1 METSLISELRRR
13 IRDVGHTSRAF
24 GLAVT
29 DDSVSDAI
37 AEVTNGH
44 LIVSVSGSVTIPSLD
59 IDLSRPQYETIGR
72 LHQALSR
79 TPGYRCTLDE
89 DANLSHP
96 SVDLESF
103 GPVPV
108 HETGVDL
115 KHHRWSDLELDSI
128 IHRATQRH
136 NPSLNST
143 TLPSQEVEFVL
154 QLAQAIIY
162 RDLAGDAVKRKGL
175 DTDVDQCLK
184 LANDH
189 EAAYRSDTA
198 RLARAIQSPK
208 EANSS
213 TMDEGDV
220 VLGRN
225 FRRSMRTGLQSPLSQ
240 ALPPDAAYLLEP
252 DSRDAEDTN
261 LRVNWQ
267 QNRNYDFYSYELWM
281 DFRPEVIREREGLI
295 SPAVPYAFLP
305 DTPSPLLGG
314 VARETS
320 SRMVFRS
327 YGANSNFDTA
337 AFATFVQELG
347 QSIKA
352 FIVGKLEPET
362 TYYFRLYVVNLNYQ
376 AVASNIVQLTTKP
389 LRAMFKTN
397 NYADRLSGPAG
408 TVITFT
414 LESAMGAVTTSHR
427 FLFGPKELPMT
438 ILTPYTFTV
447 TVPAFSNLTEKK
459 DLTLISPTGLI
470 DCKKMAFMVTTS

>member
-1 METSLISELRRR
+1 M
-13 IRDVGHTSRAF
+13 
-24 GLAVT
+24 GLAVS
-29 DDSVSDAI
+29 DDSVSSAL

-44 LIVSVSGSVTIPSLD
+44 LIVTVSGSVTIPSLD
-59 IDLSRPQYETIGR
+59 LDLSRPQYDTVGK
-72 LHQALSR
+72 LFQALSR
-79 TPGYRCTLDE
+79 SPGYRCAIDE
-89 DANLSHP
+89 DANLTHP
-96 SVDLESF
+96 SVDLEPF
-103 GPVPV
+103 GPLPIYP
-108 HETGVDL
+108 TGVDL
-115 KHHRWSDLELDSI
+115 KHHRWSDVELDSI
-128 IHRATQRH
+128 IHRAIQRH
-136 NPSLNST
+136 NPSLNAL
-143 TLPSQEVEFVL
+143 TLPPQESEFIFE
-154 QLAQAIIY
+154 LALAILY
-162 RDLAGDAVKRKGL
+162 RDLAGDAVRRKGM
-175 DTDVDQCLK
+175 DTDVSSCLE
-184 LANDH
+184 LARGY
-189 EAAYRSDTA
+189 EEAYRSDTT
-198 RLARAIQSPK
+198 RLSRAIQSPK

-220 VLGRN
+220 VLGHN

-295 SPAVPYAFLP
+295 NPSVPFAFLP
-305 DTPSPLLGG
+305 DNPSPLLGG

-352 FIVGKLEPET
+352 FIVGKLEPST
-362 TYYFRLYVVNLNYQ
+362 TYYFRLYVINLNYQ
-376 AVASNIVQLTTKP
+376 AVGSNIIQLTTKP
-389 LRAMFKTN
+389 LRAAFLTN
-397 NYADRLSGPAG
+397 NYANKLTGPAG
-408 TVITFT
+408 TVVTYT
-414 LESAMGAVTTSHR
+414 LNPDMGEVTSSHR

-438 ILTPYTFTV
+438 ILTPYTFTIV
-447 TVPAFSNLTEKK
+447 VPTFTDKSEKK

-470 DCKKMAFMVTTS
+470 DCKKRAFLVTA